1 MYAIFIS
8 VCLCIVACVV
18 MGIRNQIVYNIR
30 GRRIQVI
37 DKINFDLDSSAWLS
51 YHCDISYDR
60 MLWDLR
66 KWTYKQWFPEG
77 Y

>member
-1 MYAIFIS
+1 MHALYYIL
-8 VCLCIVACVV
+8 CLCIVTFLAFL
-18 MGIRNQIVYNIR
+18 IRNRIVYNIR

-60 MLWDLR
+60 MFWDLR
-66 KWTYKQWFPEG
+66 KWTYKQWFPNG